1 VLVEVIE
8 RIEAAGGDE
17 PAVDALLERGVTGRG
32 TR

>member
-17 PAVDALLERGVTGRG
+17 PAMDTLLERGVAARG